1 MPGLPSPRGG
11 AYRLVRIGGVYG
23 VEAWDVPSADRGD
36 GIGCL
41 TCAIVVYVIAATWSA
56 LGVLA
61 VVSISFLLDAR
72 SERRDLRA
80 AINKMGS
87 DMNARFDQV
96 NARID
101 QTNARIDQQSTD
113 LRAEMTEM
121 RTIVISTNGR
131 LDTLIERVANLESH
145 HV

>member
-1 MPGLPSPRGG
+1 M
-11 AYRLVRIGGVYG
+11 
-23 VEAWDVPSADRGD
+23 
-36 GIGCL
+36 
-41 TCAIVVYVIAATWSA
+41 IVVTWST

-61 VVSISFLLDAR
+61 LVSITFLLDAR
-72 SERRDLRA
+72 SERRYLRA

-101 QTNARIDQQSTD
+101 QTNARIDQQGTEI
-113 LRAEMTEM
+113 RAGMTEL

-131 LDTLIERVANLESH
+131 LDTLIERVANLEAH
-145 HV
+145 RV